1 MTKAVWTTIAAAA
14 LLAAAVP
21 AAAQPAGDTATVL
34 VTADVKAKAKLTLGA
49 ASVTFADADPT
60 STPIIDATPINVS
73 VKARTSASGNVT
85 LTVVADHDLKTS
97 SNDVIPIGNL
107 TWLVGGNPGL
117 LPGTMDATTAHNVGS
132 WTGSGNFSGTQTLR
146 LVNDWAYN
154 TGSYTATLTYTL
166 TAP

>member
-21 AAAQPAGDTATVL
+21 AAAQSASDTASVL

-60 STPIIDATPINVS
+60 TTPTLSATPINVN
-73 VKARTSASGNVT
+73 VKARTSAAGNVT
-85 LTVVADHDLKTS
+85 LTVVANHDLQS
-97 SNDVIPIGNL
+97 GGDAIPIANL
-107 TWLVGGNPGL
+107 TWLVGGDPGL
-117 LPGTMDATTAHNVGS
+117 APGTMDASTAHNVGT
-132 WTGSGNFSGTQTLR
+132 WTGSGNFSGTQTLQ

-154 TGSYTATLTYTL
+154 TGSYSATLTYTL